1 MQDMFIKAITQHYN
15 IQINHFKR
23 HRHMIGDVYFINT
36 NHSDFVVKI
45 YKPKLKAMA
54 ERSILV
60 MHYLSS
66 RKGPVP
72 KVILTKEANPFIDV
86 NNHLIFLT
94 ERIDGEEVHNIE
106 DDFLINQ
113 CHREFLSLMGHYKGE
128 LITRNHAFYVER
140 FIKLLIKNAYPKEKR
155 VEMKDMGDYFFD
167 QIKYLPK
174 GICHG
179 DFHTGNLIKYKNQIY
194 LLDFDA
200 IAYFS
205 SHIDLVTMNDLT
217 DFNQYRREDLVQ
229 IIERLKQIIPENGH
243 LIKPLMAFIPLRH
256 FELIATIAHAN
267 GFESMT
273 ESFLNQQY
281 DWVKSF
287 YDDYCKFI

>member
-1 MQDMFIKAITQHYN
+1 MQDIFIKAITQHYN
-15 IQINHFKR
+15 IQINHYKR

-36 NHSDFVVKI
+36 NQSDCVVKI

-54 ERSILV
+54 EKSILV

-66 RKGPVP
+66 QKGPVP
-72 KVILTKEANPFIDV
+72 KVILTKESKPFIEV
-86 NNHLIFLT
+86 NNHLMFLT
-94 ERIDGEEVHNIE
+94 KRIKGEEVHKIE
-106 DDFLINQ
+106 DEYQINQ
-113 CHREFLSLMGHYKGE
+113 CHRDFLSLMGHYKGD
-128 LITRNHAFYVER
+128 LITRNQTYYVER
-140 FIKLLIKNAYPKEKR
+140 FIELLNKKAYPNEKR
-155 VEMKDMGDYFFD
+155 FEMKEMGDYFYD

-179 DFHTGNLIKYKNQIY
+179 DFHTGNLIKYENQIY

-200 IAYFS
+200 VAYFS
-205 SHIDLVTMNDLT
+205 SHIDLITMNDLT
-217 DFNQYRREDLVQ
+217 DFNQYRKEDLFQ
-229 IIERLKQIIPENGH
+229 TIKRLNQMIPENSY
-243 LIKPLMAFIPLRH
+243 LIKPLMAFIPIRH

-267 GFESMT
+267 GLESMT

-287 YDDYCKFI
+287 FEDYCKI